1 MSDDQ
6 SWGAT
11 DAVIAL
17 ILVGVIG
24 AMVFGIFPL

>member
-1 MSDDQ
+1 MNDDK
-6 SWGAT
+6 SWRTA

-24 AMVFGIFPL
+24 AMVFGVFPL